1 MFNNINSNGSGL
13 LFGSS
18 QQLGNASNVINLASI
33 RSNLQKSGYTSNA
46 YVDQSEISTNA
57 MKLFLKDLDIKKFTE
72 IITGDKD
79 DTSHLERM
87 KELFQSG
94 VVDAGE
100 DDVISELVNN
110 KKLWDDLLS

>member
-1 MFNNINSNGSGL
+1 ME
-13 LFGSS
+13 
-18 QQLGNASNVINLASI
+18 A
-33 RSNLQKSGYTSNA
+33 GY

-72 IITGDKD
+72 IATSDKD

-87 KELFQSG
+87 KELFKSG

-100 DDVISELVNN
+100 DDIISELVNN
-110 KKLWDDLLS
+110 KKLWDDLLG